1 LTAELTL
8 VILDIANDSHLHRHH
23 AAMKSI
29 DMSSSTPVFYK
40 SGCESG
46 RLTPTPFS
54 PGEQAHY
61 IGELGLRQV
70 IHVNKVGELKRRL
83 NLRLGSVN
91 QVGSAVSQAEP
102 SSLNKHGRVSCMSF
116 FTLIR
121 RDNTIQQSN
130 FVQGKTVNSTVFP
143 HNQSVENH
151 VKVTRRH
158 LRAAVNP
165 SHDAALRSTG
175 PGASGPLGSGTGH
188 VPSFVYSLSRDP
200 LEDPLALAGKL
211 LWRPFGSSADVKHAL
226 HSATPMPG
234 EIQFLAAN
242 GTKTRPQVAPK
253 LTQPPVPVA
262 SDSTTSSDI
271 VPISDLELSLWEGTT
286 IDCECL
292 AHVTTITQKLYIEMP
307 GKGTPVYLPIY
318 VPPPSPKLYCWSHTT
333 KPEMP

>member
-70 IHVNKVGELKRRL
+70 IHVNKVGELKHRL

-242 GTKTRPQVAPK
+242 GTKTRHRTNKRSGNEVDPSISRVSRPQVAPK

-271 VPISDLELSLWEGTT
+271 VPIPDLELSLWEGTT
-286 IDCECL
+286 IDC
-292 AHVTTITQKLYIEMP
+292 
-307 GKGTPVYLPIY
+307 
-318 VPPPSPKLYCWSHTT
+318 
-333 KPEMP
+333 

>member
-8 VILDIANDSHLHRHH
+8 VNLDIANNSHLHRHH
-23 AAMKSI
+23 AAIKSI
-29 DMSSSTPVFYK
+29 
-40 SGCESG
+40 GCESV

-70 IHVNKVGELKRRL
+70 IHVNKVGESKRRL
-83 NLRLGSVN
+83 NLRLGSVD

-102 SSLNKHGRVSCMSF
+102 LSLNKHGRVSWT
-116 FTLIR
+116 TL
-121 RDNTIQQSN
+121 TN
-130 FVQGKTVNSTVFP
+130 FAQGKTVNSTVFP

-165 SHDAALRSTG
+165 SHDAALRSTRS
-175 PGASGPLGSGTGH
+175 GALGPLGSGTGH

-211 LWRPFGSSADVKHAL
+211 LWRPFGSSANVKHAL

-234 EIQFLAAN
+234 DIQFLAAN
-242 GTKTRPQVAPK
+242 GTKTHHHTNKHSGNEVDPSISRVSRPQVTPK

-286 IDCECL
+286 IDC
-292 AHVTTITQKLYIEMP
+292 
-307 GKGTPVYLPIY
+307 
-318 VPPPSPKLYCWSHTT
+318 
-333 KPEMP
+333 